1 MAIDINTTHVGG
13 GSCSGGNRK
22 RQHELPADV
31 MENARNVF
39 VTMPV
44 ADDEANPLFMENIIF
59 KGGGGGI
66 PYDPDETQSQDG

>member
-1 MAIDINTTHVGG
+1 
-13 GSCSGGNRK
+13 
-22 RQHELPADV
+22 